1 MDFKKLKDFIEVAR
15 EAGACHLE
23 MQDGE
28 KKYVVSFPTVASQM
42 VSAAPMMTGFMAPQA
57 ATSSSAASKNDG
69 LIEVTSPFVGTFYS
83 TPSPDSPVY
92 VKKGDKVKKGQTLC
106 IVEAMKIMNEIES
119 DASGEIV
126 DICVEN
132 ESYVE
137 FGQVLYRIK
146 P

>member
-28 KKYVVSFPTVASQM
+28 KKYVVSFPTASSQM
-42 VSAAPMMTGFMAPQA
+42 VAAAPMMTSFMSPQNA
-57 ATSSSAASKNDG
+57 AGSAVAAKNDG

-119 DASGEIV
+119 DSSGEIV